1 MSLGVPNEHGN
12 NCTTDETSTT
22 NTNESNTPPGN
33 ERVDSQLGLLRSVGE
48 VVVTSGVVV
57 PSASVAHLNDTT
69 VEVGRTSVQLVA
81 VTNVF
86 VGVVDLT
93 TSDLVL
99 GQAAV
104 SRSDRIAPHGGL
116 IDVGK
121 ALHNLTRQEGLL
133 VKRGRVVTTTL
144 VTLQDDKVVTISLVS
159 TLTSSIGLV
168 EVATSPL
175 EVNVVTLVDLQV
187 VGSEVVLSGGVALND
202 VTTTTTDRQVDDT
215 ARERQVSRAGQDAE
229 DVRSVLE
236 GTTVLVGVE
245 SQSVV
250 PVTDNN
256 NGVLLDRG
264 VLVVVTG
271 INHVGVTLNVLPS
284 IVVTRRNVVTETE
297 DAVLTLISRGQS
309 GDDPTVDV
317 GHTRA
322 RVTQMVVSVPFS
334 GDAVRS
340 SNTPSRVFVPSTTSS
355 QTVNLVVPVG
365 NRAQVTRLNVLR
377 LSLVVVA
384 TSNVGSDDGNVL
396 PWGRVPVRI
405 VVTLLGA
412 FVARTSTVV
421 VLTSVG
427 SRTVGVQVTTAD
439 AISGEETVVAVTSRA
454 VDVELV
460 ALVHTVQ
467 VLSVG
472 VLVIASVIQ
481 GDTLV
486 NNTVAEIRTAH
497 VLQNKVAINVVVTGT
512 ATVLGGPFNLKDG
525 SVVISHSLTPA
536 ITTSGIVLGIHKSV
550 LSNSISGRSIESV
563 VRHSRRVTIDV
574 GHSAG
579 QEQTD
584 D

>member
-1 MSLGVPNEHGN
+1 MSLSVPNKDGN
-12 NCTTDETSTT
+12 NSTTDETSTT

-57 PSASVAHLNDTT
+57 PSASVGHLNDTT
-69 VEVGRTSVQLVA
+69 VEVSRTSVQLVA
-81 VTNVF
+81 VTNVL

-93 TSDLVL
+93 TSDLFL
-99 GQAAV
+99 SQAAV
-104 SRSDRIAPHGGL
+104 SGVDGVTPHGGL
-116 IDVGK
+116 INVSK
-121 ALHNLTRQEGLL
+121 ALHDLTRQEGLI

-144 VTLQDDKVVTISLVS
+144 VTLQDDEVVTISLVS
-159 TLTSSIGLV
+159 TFTSSTTLV
-168 EVATSPL
+168 EIATSPL

-187 VGSEVVLSGGVALND
+187 VGSKVVLSGGVALND
-202 VTTTTTDRQVDDT
+202 VTTTTTDVQVDDT
-215 ARERQVSRAGQDAE
+215 AREGQISRAGQDAE

-245 SQSVV
+245 SQGVV
-250 PVTDNN
+250 PVTNDDNR
-256 NGVLLDRG
+256 VLLDRG

-271 INHVGVTLNVLPS
+271 IDHVVVALNVLPS
-284 IVVTRRNVVTETE
+284 IVVTRRDVVTETE

-322 RVTQMVVSVPFS
+322 RVTQMVVSVPLS

-340 SNTPSRVFVPSTTSS
+340 SNTPSRVLVPSTTSS
-355 QTVNLVVPVG
+355 QAVDLVVPVRD
-365 NRAQVTRLNVLR
+365 RAQVTGLNVLR
-377 LSLVVVA
+377 LGLVVVA
-384 TSNVGSDDGNVL
+384 TSNVGSDDGNIL

-405 VVTLLGA
+405 VVTLLRA
-412 FVARTSTVV
+412 FVTRTSTVA

-439 AISGEETVVAVTSRA
+439 AISSEETVVAATSRA
-454 VDVELV
+454 VHVELV
-460 ALVHTVQ
+460 CLVHTVQ

-472 VLVIASVIQ
+472 VLVIASVVQ

-486 NNTVAEIRTAH
+486 NNTVAEFSTAH
-497 VLQNKVAINVVVTGT
+497 VLQNKVAINVVVTST

-525 SVVISHSLTPA
+525 SVVVSQSLTPA
-536 ITTSGIVLGIHKSV
+536 IATSGIVLGVHKSV
-550 LSNSISGRSIESV
+550 LCNSISGRSIESV
-563 VRHSRRVTIDV
+563 VRHSRVVTVDV
-574 GHSAG
+574 GQSAG